1 MSIRVC
7 YGNINLNI
15 IDLNGRNIGTIKNSF
30 WRGQLPI
37 NGFYILE
44 ISSENSASSNYKL
57 NIEVI

>member
-1 MSIRVC
+1 MSILVR

-15 IDLNGRNIGTIKNSF
+15 IDLNGRNTGTIKNSF
-30 WRGQLPI
+30 WTGQLPI
-37 NGFYILE
+37 NGFYILG